1 MAKSTATQEHIDF
14 AKENYLSKTAS
25 DIDAKFGTCKGVTD
39 RIYKKYS
46 LVVPKEITYKLRAE
60 KQKKHFT
67 VDQDNFI
74 KNNIETL
81 SVKAIAKQMK
91 RCPNRVRARCYEL
104 GFKELMAQK
113 VLNSRFEKGLLPLN
127 KGVRMSEE
135 LREKVKHT
143 FFQKG
148 HLPHNT
154 KSDGEISFR
163 KDKRGVIIPHY
174 RVSMSQ
180 WIPLKNKIWIDHH
193 GEIPKG
199 HLIILKDGDNLNTS
213 IENLECISMADN
225 MRRNTIHRYP
235 DDLKTDILKLRSLN
249 RTLKKVKKNGKT
261 NS

>member
-1 MAKSTATQEHIDF
+1 MPKTVATLEHIEF
-14 AKENYLSKTAS
+14 AKANYLRFPAS
-25 DIDAKFGTCKGVTD
+25 YIDKKFGTSKGVTA
-39 RIYKKYS
+39 RILAKNGLKA
-46 LVVPKEITYKLRAE
+46 PKELINQLRAE
-60 KQKKHFT
+60 NQRKEFT
-67 VDQDNFI
+67 PEQDDFI
-74 KNNIETL
+74 KKNIETL
-81 SVKAIAKQMK
+81 SVKAIANHIK
-91 RCPNRVRARCYEL
+91 RCPNRVRARCYEF
-104 GFKELMAQK
+104 GFKELMKQK
-113 VLNSRFEKGLLPLN
+113 ALNSRFEKGHLPLN
-127 KGVRMSEE
+127 KGVRMSDE
-135 LREKVKHT
+135 LREKLKHT

-148 HLPHNT
+148 RLPHNT

-174 RVSMSQ
+174 RVSTSL
-180 WIPLKNKIWIDHH
+180 WIPLKNKIWQDHH

-199 HLIILKDGDNLNTS
+199 HLIILKDGDNLNTA